1 MAESNSSSQRKYSLA
16 ALVIG
21 AAIARGDA
29 IGFGAAIAVLLIY
42 YAINLYEGR
51 KAAR

>member
-1 MAESNSSSQRKYSLA
+1 MTESNSQRKYSLA

-29 IGFGAAIAVLLIY
+29 KGFGAAIAVLLIY
-42 YAINLYEGR
+42 YAVNLYERR
-51 KAAR
+51 KG